1 MEGNQLPPRLA
12 MAQSRQVTGPGSD
25 GRAGI
30 DAALVRRL
38 LAAQFPQWQ
47 HLPVRPVELDGW
59 DNRTYRLG
67 DRMAVRL
74 PTDAGYAPSVAKEHR
89 WLPVLAPRLPVPIP
103 VPLAIG
109 KPGEGYPFE
118 WSIRRWLAGEPAA
131 PDRIG
136 PGFATALADFLLAL
150 QDIDAT
156 DGPLAGE
163 HSFYRGAELTQ
174 YDDEARSSLA
184 LLAQLP
190 DRGGVDIGRA
200 TAVWEAALVSRWAGP
215 PRWFHGDV
223 AAGNLLVEQGRLAA
237 VIDFGTCGVG
247 DPACDLVV
255 AWTLL
260 RGRAREDFRVRV
272 DQDGASWARA
282 RGWALWKALITLVA
296 DLDAGNEPGAE
307 VNRQLIADL
316 LAEPD
321 AG

>member
-1 MEGNQLPPRLA
+1 MPVLPA
-12 MAQSRQVTGPGSD
+12 MAQARRMGGAGSD

-38 LAAQFPQWQ
+38 VAAQFPQWQ
-47 HLPVRPVELDGW
+47 DLPVRPVELDGW
-59 DNRTYRLG
+59 DNRTYHLG

-74 PTDAGYAPSVAKEHR
+74 PTHAGYAPAVAKEHR
-89 WLPVLAPRLPVPIP
+89 WLPVLAPHLPVPIP

-118 WSIRRWLAGEPAA
+118 WSIRCWLAGEPAA

-136 PGFATALADFLLAL
+136 SGFATALADFLLAL
-150 QDIDAT
+150 QGIDAT
-156 DGPLAGE
+156 DGPAAGE
-163 HSFYRGAELTQ
+163 HSFYRGAGLTQ
-174 YDDEARSSLA
+174 YDDETRSCLA
-184 LLAQLP
+184 LLAERP

-200 TAVWEAALVSRWAGP
+200 TAVWDAALAARWYGP

-260 RGRAREDFRVRV
+260 RGEAREAFRARVG
-272 DQDGASWARA
+272 QDGAGWARA

-296 DLDAGNEPGAE
+296 ALDVDDEPSAE
-307 VNRQLIADL
+307 VNRQLIAEL
-316 LAEPD
+316 LAD
-321 AG
+321 VDGVST